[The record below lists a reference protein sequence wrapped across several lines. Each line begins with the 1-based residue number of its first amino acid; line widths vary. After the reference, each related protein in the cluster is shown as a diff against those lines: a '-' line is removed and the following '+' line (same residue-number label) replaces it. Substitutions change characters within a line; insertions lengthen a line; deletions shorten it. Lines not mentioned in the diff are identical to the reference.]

1 MSQRREIP
9 LHEIHL
15 HLGEDFFTSDWLA
28 IDASHL
34 SAFATASYLDPE
46 HADLTASKNNPL
58 GATLVDGFLLTSL
71 LTMFHFNHSPVM
83 GEGIYG
89 FNYGLDRVR
98 YTLPVFLGQRIR
110 CVSTIA
116 NAIQRPDGSVL
127 VTTDNTIEVDGE
139 SKPAMVARWLT
150 LFATREDGINVER

>member
-1 MSQRREIP
+1 MSQRCEISLREV
-9 LHEIHL
+9 HTHV
-15 HLGEDFFTSDWLA
+15 GEEFFTSDWLA
-28 IDASHL
+28 IDAEHL
-34 SAFATASYLDPE
+34 STFAFASYLDPE

-98 YTLPVFLGQRIR
+98 YTLPVFVGQNIR

-116 NAIQRPDGSVL
+116 DAVQRPDGTVL
-127 VTTDNTIEVDGE
+127 VTTDNTIEVEGE
-139 SKPAMVARWLT
+139 AKPAMVARWLT
-150 LFATREDGINVER
+150 LFAIREDGTNVER

>member
-1 MSQRREIP
+1 MSQIRNISLTD
-9 LHEIHL
+9 LHQHV
-15 HLGEDFFTSDWLA
+15 GEAFFTSDWLA
-28 IDASHL
+28 IDADHL

-71 LTMFHFNHSPVM
+71 LTMFHFNHSPVR

-98 YTLPVFLGQRIR
+98 YTHPVFIGQRLR
-110 CVSTIA
+110 CISTIA
-116 NAIQRPDGSVL
+116 EVTPRPDGTVL
-127 VTTDNTIEVDGE
+127 VATDNTIEIEDE
-139 SKPAMVARWLT
+139 AKPAMVARWLS
-150 LFATREDGINVER
+150 LFATREDGANVER